1 MDKINC
7 QQLRELTSPPVRFLA
22 QDVGTAEVLAAS
34 CPAKRELELK
44 VGAQVRPGVPL
55 QRYMESRER
64 VRCRRPAAPP
74 EGKLELR
81 VGAQVRRWW

>member
-44 VGAQVRPGVPL
+44 VGAQVRLVVT
-55 QRYMESRER
+55 M
-64 VRCRRPAAPP
+64 
-74 EGKLELR
+74 
-81 VGAQVRRWW
+81 